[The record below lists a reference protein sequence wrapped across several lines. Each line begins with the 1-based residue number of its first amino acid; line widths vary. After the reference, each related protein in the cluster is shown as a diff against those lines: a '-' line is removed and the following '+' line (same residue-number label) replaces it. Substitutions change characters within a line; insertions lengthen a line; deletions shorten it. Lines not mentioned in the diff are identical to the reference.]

1 MLHSWTHVSSLIII
15 GSLFAVSLAVSLLA
29 SPPVVAFC
37 QSKSTRLVAVVGA
50 LVLALGLLFTSFA
63 KEFPQL
69 YCSFGTVIGGQ

>member
-1 MLHSWTHVSSLIII
+1 M
-15 GSLFAVSLAVSLLA
+15 SLAVSLLA

-37 QSKSTRLVAVVGA
+37 QSRSTRLAAVVGA

-69 YCSFGTVIGGQ
+69 YCSFGTVIGERG